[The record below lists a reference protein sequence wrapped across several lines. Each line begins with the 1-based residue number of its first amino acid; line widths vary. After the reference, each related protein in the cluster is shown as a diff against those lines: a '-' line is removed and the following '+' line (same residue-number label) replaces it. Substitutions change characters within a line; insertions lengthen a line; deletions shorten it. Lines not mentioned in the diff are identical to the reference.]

1 MHQIDGE
8 TMHIRKMFVK
18 DQTESREIVLF
29 ILVTDEVS
37 NDTCYIYQKNMRIQ

>member
-8 TMHIRKMFVK
+8 TMHIRKTFVK

-29 ILVTDEVS
+29 ILVIDEVS